1 MNLAN
6 WSGAVAG
13 QSSGTSSTSTAS
25 SGTGPGAYPE
35 LRPGRGPGAGAG
47 AGAGGRGRGSE
58 GMGKPESGEL
68 DANSLKSGRAGQGTG
83 QGNSCELDANSR
95 KSANASNSRKSPND
109 RPGFEP
115 TAFGHERTKTLA
127 RSIWPAGRCV
137 IGSRLQAT
145 AKNLALHPSL
155 RI

>member
-1 MNLAN
+1 MVAGEANVNLAQ
-6 WSGAVAG
+6 VAKSCEDANSLKSHRPG
-13 QSSGTSSTSTAS
+13 SRRPGP
-25 SGTGPGAYPE
+25 GPGA
-35 LRPGRGPGAGAG
+35 GAGAG

-58 GMGKPESGEL
+58 ESCEL
-68 DANSLKSGRAGQGTG
+68 DANSLKSGRAGQSTG

-115 TAFGHERTKTLA
+115 TTFGHERTKTLA

-137 IGSRLQAT
+137 IGSRLQPT

>member
-1 MNLAN
+1 MRIGRNSLKSQIAGPAKT
-6 WSGAVAG
+6 GAEQG
-13 QSSGTSSTSTAS
+13 QG
-25 SGTGPGAYPE
+25 
-35 LRPGRGPGAGAG
+35 
-47 AGAGGRGRGSE
+47 E
-58 GMGKPESGEL
+58 GMGKPESCEL

-83 QGNSCELDANSR
+83 QGNSCELDANSC
-95 KSANASNSRKSPND
+95 KSGLGSASNSRKSPLD

>member
-1 MNLAN
+1 MVAGEANVNLAN
-6 WSGAVAG
+6 LTLIRSNRKTLALAK
-13 QSSGTSSTSTAS
+13 T
-25 SGTGPGAYPE
+25 
-35 LRPGRGPGAGAG
+35 GAGAG
-47 AGAGGRGRGSE
+47 A
-58 GMGKPESGEL
+58 ESCEL

-95 KSANASNSRKSPND
+95 KSANEAGLGSASNSRKSPND